1 MVPVAEV
8 PPQDIGPW
16 REALARLLEDRAHWD
31 GDRARVAARRRWPTR
46 RT

>member
-16 REALARLLEDRAHWD
+16 REALARLLTERAHYEEIA
-31 GDRARVAARRRWPTR
+31 RASRRAALDYAAT
-46 RT
+46 